1 MVLGACSEARPKP
14 NVLLITVDTLRA
26 DFGGAAAP
34 ALAAWSER
42 AVVFEQG
49 RAPTSWTLPSL
60 ASVMT
65 GDYPS
70 TTGCFDMRSK
80 LDDSFSTLAERLAAA
95 GYATSAVASHLFL
108 RPDYGLAQGFDTY
121 NTDLVKNLMKS
132 HEAISSPG
140 VTQRALEWLDE
151 HQTTDAGA
159 PFFLW
164 AHYFDPHEVYHEH
177 KGFVERYGATSELDR
192 YRNEVGFTDQWIG
205 RLLGGLKARGLDDNT
220 IIVLIADHG
229 EEFEDHGGLRHG
241 HTLFDEL
248 VRVPFVI
255 SVPGQ
260 AGLYGGRVAP
270 KRLATAASSVDVLPT
285 LLELCDVNLGGD
297 DLAGQSLVPAL
308 LGDPEAIEAPRP
320 LLAELRLREGRAAD
334 AVLFDGWKLIVHRD
348 GERQGQAELYNLVAD
363 PAELNDLALV
373 ELDRVAQYRE
383 LLTALLTQAETR
395 AARFQRGQNE
405 DLDAADVESLGD
417 LGYVDKA
424 GQ

>member
-205 RLLGGLKARGLDDNT
+205 RLLGG
-220 IIVLIADHG
+220 
-229 EEFEDHGGLRHG
+229 
-241 HTLFDEL
+241 
-248 VRVPFVI
+248 
-255 SVPGQ
+255 
-260 AGLYGGRVAP
+260 
-270 KRLATAASSVDVLPT
+270 
-285 LLELCDVNLGGD
+285 
-297 DLAGQSLVPAL
+297 
-308 LGDPEAIEAPRP
+308 
-320 LLAELRLREGRAAD
+320 
-334 AVLFDGWKLIVHRD
+334 
-348 GERQGQAELYNLVAD
+348 
-363 PAELNDLALV
+363 
-373 ELDRVAQYRE
+373 
-383 LLTALLTQAETR
+383 
-395 AARFQRGQNE
+395 
-405 DLDAADVESLGD
+405 
-417 LGYVDKA
+417 
-424 GQ
+424 